1 MSNRRRVS
9 RGNTYRTGYLRSPA
23 WFARRDR
30 WLDEEEHASGGGLHC
45 AACTRPAT
53 RRQLELHHTDYAGVT
68 EVDGKWQAGEAH
80 QDLVALHPYCHELLH
95 RLLER
100 DKVLA
105 NHRSRRDASAI
116 ALRKLRQKLTKET
129 TA

>member
-1 MSNRRRVS
+1 MSNRRRGG

-30 WLDEEEHASGGGLHC
+30 WLDEEEQACGGELQC
-45 AACTRPAT
+45 AACMRPAT
-53 RRQLELHHTDYAGVT
+53 RRQLELHHTDYAGVI
-68 EVDGKWQAGEAH
+68 EVDGKWRAGEDH

-105 NHRSRRDASAI
+105 THRSRRDASTI
-116 ALRKLRQKLTKET
+116 ALRKLHQKLTKET